1 MASRGKVVV
10 LHFVG
15 QMPLAGIAWQAM
27 HYVLG
32 LERLGYE
39 AWYVEDHGAN
49 PYDPRANSVVMDCD
63 YNVAYPAARDGE
75 LRARRALGLLGR
87 DQRRLSRPL
96 PRGGPAALSRE
107 PTR

>member
-1 MASRGKVVV
+1 MASRGRIVV

-39 AWYVEDHGAN
+39 AWYIEDGGAN
-49 PYDPRANSVVMDCD
+49 PYDPRANSVVMDCE
-63 YNVAYPAARDGE
+63 YNVAYVAKMIEQRM
-75 LRARRALGLLGR
+75 LALTPLEFEGLL
-87 DQRRLSRPL
+87 RLQL
-96 PRGGPAALSRE
+96 HG
-107 PTR
+107 